1 VRPSLV
7 LRYMDEVNGI
17 ISPIQS
23 QSPLP
28 AGFQTAMMSAS
39 FGFSVL
45 FMLAILAVLIYYRSV
60 FNEPVRPP
68 QETAIQ
74 A

>member
-1 VRPSLV
+1 
-7 LRYMDEVNGI
+7 
-17 ISPIQS
+17 
-23 QSPLP
+23 
-28 AGFQTAMMSAS
+28 
-39 FGFSVL
+39 L